1 MNYKKK
7 KIEELNRLSIDEYK
21 KKTKLPLILILDD
34 IRSKYNVGSIFRT
47 ADGFNIDKIYLCGI
61 TPCPPDRVI
70 EKTALGATESVNWE
84 YEQNI
89 LNLIKKLKNL
99 GYYLIGVE
107 QTFNS
112 TSALDLPQNIPSPI
126 AIMLGH
132 EIKGINDDA
141 LEMVD
146 MAVEIPQWG
155 TKHSLNV
162 SVAAAIIMWEIV
174 KRNFNK

>member
-1 MNYKKK
+1 M
-7 KIEELNRLSIDEYK
+7 
-21 KKTKLPLILILDD
+21 
-34 IRSKYNVGSIFRT
+34 
-47 ADGFNIDKIYLCGI
+47 
-61 TPCPPDRVI
+61 
-70 EKTALGATESVNWE
+70 
-84 YEQNI
+84 
-89 LNLIKKLKNL
+89 IKKLKNL

-112 TSALDLPQNIPSPI
+112 TSALDLPQNIPTPI
-126 AIMLGH
+126 AIILGH
-132 EIKGINDDA
+132 EIKGINDDV

-174 KRNFNK
+174 KRNINK